1 MTDYAAYSDAK
12 LKGAQN
18 TMEIKENNSRA
29 AMVTHQTLPKQVY
42 KRNSMGV

>member
-1 MTDYAAYSDAK
+1 MGETGTEPFNANMIDYAAYSDAK

-29 AMVTHQTLPKQVY
+29 AMVTH
-42 KRNSMGV
+42 